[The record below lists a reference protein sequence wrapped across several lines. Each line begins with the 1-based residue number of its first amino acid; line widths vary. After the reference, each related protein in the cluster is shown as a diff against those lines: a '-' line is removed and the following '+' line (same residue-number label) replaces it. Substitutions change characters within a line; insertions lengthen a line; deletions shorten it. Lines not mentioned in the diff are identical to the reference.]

1 MPVHNSNLK
10 GITLIEILL
19 YLAIFVI
26 FFFAILQF
34 FFFLDD
40 SNQLSGETLKIDRS
54 IIFLSQHFE
63 DSFNTYTSIDTDVT
77 MGQTLFNDGD
87 GDFVDDILIL
97 DPDDKTYSVLTG
109 ILMFDGHN
117 LTRSDLEVDQ
127 FKLERIEDTSN
138 NLIGAEITIG
148 IKSRVN
154 SDIRKDFTNSYL
166 FD

>member
-1 MPVHNSNLK
+1 MSVNKSNLK

-63 DSFNTYTSIDTDVT
+63 DSFNTYTSIDADPLTGSEFD
-77 MGQTLFNDGD
+77 DAD

-97 DPDDKTYSVLTG
+97 DPGRKIYSVATG
-109 ILMFDGHN
+109 TLVFDTHD

-127 FKLERIEDTSN
+127 FKLERIEDSSD
-138 NLIGAEITIG
+138 NLIGAEITVG

-154 SDIRKDFTNSYL
+154 SDIRKDFTNSYI